1 MQAVILAGGKGTRL
15 KPYTTVLPKPLVPV
29 GEYPILEIIIR
40 QLKSSG
46 IEDII
51 ISIGHLPQL
60 IESYF
65 GDGKRFGVKIRYIQE
80 AKPLGTAGAISIIGG
95 LEENFLVMNGD
106 ILTTLDYKKLFNYH
120 LAKKGIG
127 TISII
132 KRSIR
137 DDYGVVIANKELE
150 LTDYI
155 EKPMHFY
162 HVSMGINVLNIKCV
176 DYIKK
181 GEHLGM
187 PELFLR
193 MKKNKDKIY
202 CYDSKDFW
210 LDIGRKEDFQ
220 KAQDEFEKDS
230 KRFIK

>member
-15 KPYTTVLPKPLVPV
+15 KPYTTVLPKPLAPV

-40 QLKSSG
+40 QLKNSG

-65 GDGKRFGVKIRYIQE
+65 GDGKRFGVTIRYVQE
-80 AKPLGTAGAISIIGG
+80 KKPLGTAGAVGIIKG

-120 LAKKGIG
+120 LAKKGAG

-132 KRSIR
+132 KRSIK
-137 DDYGVVIANKELE
+137 DDYGVVIANEELE
-150 LTDYI
+150 LSDFI
-155 EKPMHFY
+155 EKPTHFY
-162 HVSMGINVLNIKCV
+162 HVSMGINVLNVKCV

-181 GEHLGM
+181 DEHLGM

-193 MKKNKDKIY
+193 MKKNEEKVY

-230 KRFIK
+230 SRFIK

>member
-29 GEYPILEIIIR
+29 GEYPILGIIIR

-65 GDGKRFGVKIRYIQE
+65 GDGKRLGVKIRYIQE
-80 AKPLGTAGAISIIGG
+80 KKPLGTAGAVGIIDG
-95 LEENFLVMNGD
+95 LEENFLIMNGD
-106 ILTTLDYKKLFNYH
+106 VLTTLDYKKLFNYH
-120 LAKKGIG
+120 LDKKGIG
-127 TISII
+127 TVSIT
-132 KRSIR
+132 KRSIK
-137 DDYGVVIANKELE
+137 DDYGVVIVDKELE
-150 LTDYI
+150 LSDYI
-155 EKPMHFY
+155 EKPTHFY

-176 DYIKK
+176 DYIEKD
-181 GEHLGM
+181 EHLGM

-193 MKKNKDKIY
+193 MKKNKKKVC

-210 LDIGRKEDFQ
+210 LDIGRREDFH

>member
-15 KPYTTVLPKPLVPV
+15 KPYTTILPKPLVPV

-40 QLKSSG
+40 QLKSHG

-65 GDGKRFGVKIRYIQE
+65 GDGRRFGVKIRYIPE
-80 AKPLGTAGAISIIGG
+80 DKPLGTAGAIGIIKG
-95 LEENFLVMNGD
+95 LKDNFLIMNGD
-106 ILTTLDYKKLFNYH
+106 VLTTLDYGKLFDYH
-120 LAKKGIG
+120 MAKKGIG

-132 KRSIR
+132 KRSIK
-137 DDYGVVIANKELE
+137 DDYGVVIADKELE
-150 LTDYI
+150 LSDYI
-155 EKPMHFY
+155 EKPTHFY
-162 HVSMGINVLNIKCV
+162 HVSMGINVLSAKSVN
-176 DYIKK
+176 YIKA

-193 MKKNKDKIY
+193 AKENKEKVY
-202 CYDSKDFW
+202 CYESKDFW
-210 LDIGRKEDFQ
+210 LDIGRREDFQ